1 MDHEFDLAFTLLD
14 EAAERLGHQQYGTT
28 QIPGHDNDYQP
39 VRITTSHHYTREDG
53 HHLVLL
59 AADDYGLLAAV
70 EATAPDL
77 ETEPAARI
85 VKVRAGEL
93 TFHAVPGTWSY
104 RTRNAGHVYT
114 LTAGV
119 GDEPMWTLGIDD
131 QAPAVYDA
139 IDEAIAAVTGAP
151 SPVAA

>member
-1 MDHEFDLAFTLLD
+1 MDHEFDLAFALLD

-28 QIPGHDNDYQP
+28 RILFHDYRP
-39 VRITTSHHYTREDG
+39 IVLSTIHHYTREDG

-77 ETEPAARI
+77 DTEPVTRI
-85 VKVRAGEL
+85 VKIRAAEL
-93 TFHAVPGTWSY
+93 TFHGIPGTWSY
-104 RTRNAGHVYT
+104 RTRHAGHSYT

-119 GDEPMWTLGIDD
+119 GDEPMWTLTIGD
-131 QAPAVYDA
+131 QEPAGYDA
-139 IDEAIAAVTGAP
+139 LDDAIAAVTGAP
-151 SPVAA
+151 SPAVA

>member
-1 MDHEFDLAFTLLD
+1 
-14 EAAERLGHQQYGTT
+14 
-28 QIPGHDNDYQP
+28 
-39 VRITTSHHYTREDG
+39 VDG

-77 ETEPAARI
+77 ETEPATRI

-93 TFHAVPGTWSY
+93 TFHGIPGTWSY
-104 RTRNAGHVYT
+104 RTRHAGHTCT

-131 QAPAVYDA
+131 QAPVAHDA
-139 IDEAIAAVTGAP
+139 IDDAIAAVAGAP